1 MKWKIILNSENNNS
15 GKGEIHR
22 PNKQRKQNKNISL
35 SPGGQVTMILFSELF
50 RKAVYHAVVSDE
62 RLIWKK
68 EKSIGIQGIRN
79 VGAP

>member
-1 MKWKIILNSENNNS
+1 
-15 GKGEIHR
+15 
-22 PNKQRKQNKNISL
+22 
-35 SPGGQVTMILFSELF
+35 MILFSELF

>member
-1 MKWKIILNSENNNS
+1 
-15 GKGEIHR
+15 
-22 PNKQRKQNKNISL
+22 
-35 SPGGQVTMILFSELF
+35 MILFSGLF

-79 VGAP
+79 VGAL